1 MPCLLQSVLATLF
14 AGVTLVTTLTTT
26 GGTLQALEQGA
37 TLQDA
42 LLGALPG
49 ALAFFGLLGKFGAA
63 ASRQQLLRLPP
74 STNRTMWAAQI
85 PVGVPNRYYQFG
97 GIYGANTAEI
107 SNSSNVS
114 IVSSVIVITQ
124 Q

>member
-1 MPCLLQSVLATLF
+1 MSCLLQSMLATLF

-49 ALAFFGLLGKFGAA
+49 ALAFFGLLGESGAA
-63 ASRQQLLRLPP
+63 AQPG
-74 STNRTMWAAQI
+74 AAQI
-85 PVGVPNRYYQFG
+85 LSLSPTDATSLEADMVDKK
-97 GIYGANTAEI
+97 
-107 SNSSNVS
+107 
-114 IVSSVIVITQ
+114 
-124 Q
+124 